1 MLEFYKK
8 KNFPEISRK
17 FPGKN
22 HGNFPE
28 NTGEKVQEKIKQNT
42 PGSGEYLFDY
52 KLESLLQEKDKKMG
66 DILNIRTLA
75 MAEDMGLSLLVIC
88 STCQGVISQANH
100 RVRNDSKYLD
110 EINEVLSDEGLK
122 YNGTTKVKHLL
133 WAIIEDIG
141 LEELKKTFV
150 SELKGLELAPF
161 YGCYMVRPS
170 DALEFNKYPE
180 RENSLELLIESTGAA
195 VTKYSGTTACCGFPI
210 LFINQENSLK
220 MVSKHTGSA
229 KDSGANA
236 IVAADV
242 TASSWR

>member
-1 MLEFYKK
+1 MKYAF
-8 KNFPEISRK
+8 
-17 FPGKN
+17 FPGCVAK
-22 HGNFPE
+22 GGAPE
-28 NTGEKVQEKIKQNT
+28 LYDSAKIVMERLNIETVELKRAACTGAGV
-42 PGSGEYLFDY
+42 
-52 KLESLLQEKDKKMG
+52 LQEKDKKMG

-100 RVRNDSKYLD
+100 RARNDSKYLD

-170 DALEFNKYPE
+170 DALEFNQYPE

-195 VTKYSGTTACCGFPI
+195 VTKYSGTTACCGCVI
-210 LFINQENSLK
+210 LI
-220 MVSKHTGSA
+220 
-229 KDSGANA
+229 
-236 IVAADV
+236 
-242 TASSWR
+242 